1 MKKLYS
7 ILIISIFCSYGYAQQ
22 FNSFNA
28 PKAQVVFDD
37 EDEEEPED
45 ERKGFSFGLNLGA
58 YFSSSET
65 ANIYNGDGGMA
76 VVNPASNLYWYSIE
90 DRIGVN
96 SLFINDIQ
104 AINTF
109 YNSSGYA
116 FLQDSYPY
124 NMRYMPAFSVGLQVR
139 YNFNRYAAIVANLNA
154 IRLKAAGQFT
164 MQFFGTP
171 QPLNAQADIRLFTIA
186 ADEQRFQANL
196 GYRQGWMM
204 GDFSNFY
211 FQFGACL
218 LGTKWQDN
226 YIYVAERKIS
236 LITNAP
242 VAGQTPVTAQP
253 TAAIGLGGYGSA
265 GFEFFIGKF
274 TFDLGFTM
282 SRDEIVIQEI
292 KTRGWNK
299 NIMATFTI

>member
-1 MKKLYS
+1 MKILYVLLVFVVFHFES
-7 ILIISIFCSYGYAQQ
+7 I
-22 FNSFNA
+22 
-28 PKAQVVFDD
+28 AQVFESKYAHEAHILYNEE
-37 EDEEEPED
+37 EDEEPEE

-58 YFSSSET
+58 YFSSAET
-65 ANIYNGDGGMA
+65 ANIYNGDGGMLP
-76 VVNPASNLYWYSIE
+76 VNQASNLNWYSIE

-104 AINTF
+104 AINTY
-109 YNSSGYA
+109 YNSTGYA
-116 FLQDSYPY
+116 LLQDSYPY
-124 NMRYMPAFSVGLQVR
+124 NMRYMPAFSVGVQVK
-139 YNFNRYAAIVANLNA
+139 YNFNRYLALVANLNA
-154 IRLKAAGQFT
+154 MRLKAAGQFT

-186 ADEQRFQANL
+186 ADEQRFQVNL
-196 GYRQGWMM
+196 GFRQGWMM

-211 FQFGACL
+211 FQFGGCM

-242 VAGQTPVTAQP
+242 VFGQTPVTAQP
-253 TAAIGLGGYGSA
+253 TAAIGFGGYGSA
-265 GFEFFIGKF
+265 GVEFFIGKF
-274 TFDLGFTM
+274 SFDLGFMM
-282 SRDEIVIQEI
+282 SRDEIVIQEF

>member
-1 MKKLYS
+1 MKIICTFLMS
-7 ILIISIFCSYGYAQQ
+7 IILFSHAFSQR
-22 FNSFNA
+22 FNSPFA
-28 PKAQVVFDD
+28 PKSQIIFED
-37 EDEEEPED
+37 DEEEAED

-65 ANIYNGDGGMA
+65 AIIYNGDGRMLP
-76 VVNPASNLYWYSIE
+76 VNPASNLDWYSIE
-90 DRIGVN
+90 ERIGDN
-96 SLFINDIQ
+96 SLFYSDIQ
-104 AINTF
+104 AIKTF
-109 YNSSGYA
+109 YNASGYG

-139 YNFNRYAAIVANLNA
+139 YNFNRYLAIVANLNA
-154 IRLKAAGQFT
+154 MRLKAAGQFT

-196 GYRQGWMM
+196 GFRQGWMM

-211 FQFGACL
+211 FQFGGCL

-226 YIYVAERKIS
+226 YVYVAERKIS

-242 VAGQTPVTAQP
+242 VAGQTPTVAQP

-265 GFEFFIGKF
+265 GVEFFIGKF
-274 TFDLGFTM
+274 SFDVGFTM
-282 SRDEIVIQEI
+282 SRDEIIIQEF
-292 KTRGWNK
+292 KARGWNK
-299 NIMATFTI
+299 NLMATFTI

>member
-1 MKKLYS
+1 MKLLHTFFLCAILCNYGSAQSLITPYS
-7 ILIISIFCSYGYAQQ
+7 
-22 FNSFNA
+22 
-28 PKAQVVFDD
+28 PKAHIFFEEE
-37 EDEEEPED
+37 EDEEKED

-65 ANIYNGDGGMA
+65 ANIYNGDGGMLP
-76 VVNPASNLYWYSIE
+76 VNPASNLNWYSIE
-90 DRIGVN
+90 ERIGVN

-139 YNFNRYAAIVANLNA
+139 YNFNRYIAIVANLNA
-154 IRLKAAGQFT
+154 MRLKAAGQFT

-171 QPLNAQADIRLFTIA
+171 QPLNGQADIRLFTIA

-196 GYRQGWMM
+196 GFRQGWMM

-211 FQFGACL
+211 FQFGGCL

-226 YIYVAERKIS
+226 YVYVAERKIS

-242 VAGQTPVTAQP
+242 VFGQTAVTAQP

-274 TFDLGFTM
+274 SFDLGFTM

-299 NIMATFTI
+299 NLMATFTI